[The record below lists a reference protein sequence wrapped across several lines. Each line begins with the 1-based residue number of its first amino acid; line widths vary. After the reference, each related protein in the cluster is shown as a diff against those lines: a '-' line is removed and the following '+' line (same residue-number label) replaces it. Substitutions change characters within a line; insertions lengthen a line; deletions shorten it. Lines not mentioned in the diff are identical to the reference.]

1 MKKFYLVGFLALLLF
16 DTLAQ
21 VSFKLAAL
29 HAAPLTLD
37 AAWLLRIFGQL
48 WIYAALLGYAGAF
61 ITWMNLLR
69 SAPLGPAFAASH
81 LEILS
86 VTLVSVWLFDDA
98 LTLVKALGGLLILA
112 GVLCLAKGETAG
124 SDSIKRGA

>member
-1 MKKFYLVGFLALLLF
+1 MKKFYLVGFLTLLMF

-37 AAWLLRIFGQL
+37 AAWLLRIFSQL

-61 ITWMNLLR
+61 FTWMNLLR

-98 LTLVKALGGLLILA
+98 LTLIKALGGLLILA
-112 GVLCLAKGETAG
+112 GVLCLAKGETVAQ
-124 SDSIKRGA
+124 SA